1 MAPELRLVQYKFF
14 ERGRRNRDA
23 IQDYM
28 KDVVEPIWL
37 HSDGA
42 PLYKCYDVGET
53 VVRVACAV
61 HMRRPFWKLKGT
73 SAETDTLVEL
83 FNSVFHQESMIKS
96 MTDDMAERKRLRNE
110 RIGGILLELKNHL
123 DRLASELRKENDP
136 DLLKAVNYAQK
147 EYPCLLHC
155 LEDASLEWS
164 NNICE
169 QQMRT
174 IAAYRNASN
183 ALGSVESAER
193 FARLMSYAQSCRLN
207 MVNFGD
213 WIGDVLRRLA
223 NGESASADMLPNKWV
238 QTTENVNLLKIKR
251 TKSELGA
258 TRTE

>member
-1 MAPELRLVQYKFF
+1 
-14 ERGRRNRDA
+14 
-23 IQDYM
+23 M